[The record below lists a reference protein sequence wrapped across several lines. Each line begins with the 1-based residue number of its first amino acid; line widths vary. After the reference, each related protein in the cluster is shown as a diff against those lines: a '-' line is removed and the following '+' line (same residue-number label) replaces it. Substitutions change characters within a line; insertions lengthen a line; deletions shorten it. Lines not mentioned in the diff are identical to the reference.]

1 MEDQT
6 IVGLFWQRSEEAIAA
21 AEQKYGGY
29 CAAIARNILA
39 DERDREECLS
49 DTWLGAWNSIPPQR
63 PQALAAFLGRITR
76 NLAFNRVRGAAAQK
90 RGGGQLPLVLEELAE
105 CVAGGET
112 PEEALDRRRLAE
124 AIDGWLAGLPQK
136 KRRLFVRRYWYADPI
151 AEAARRCGMTEG
163 AAAVAL
169 GRLRADLRRQLE
181 KGGFCP

>member
-1 MEDQT
+1 MDDKA
-6 IVGLFWQRSEEAIAA
+6 IVELFWQREEQAIPAASE
-21 AEQKYGGY
+21 KYGGY

-49 DTWLGAWNSIPPQR
+49 DTWLGAWNSIPPRR
-63 PQALAAFLGRITR
+63 PMVLSAFLGRITR

-112 PEEALDRRRLAE
+112 PEEALDRHRLAG
-124 AIDGWLAGLPQK
+124 AIDGWLAGLPPK
-136 KRRLFVRRYWYADPI
+136 KRRLFVRRYWYADSI
-151 AEAARRCGMTEG
+151 AAAARRCGMTEG

-181 KGGFCP
+181 EGGFCL